1 LKLLRYLKEDV
12 DKELSNIEKNCSQF
26 LKEFKTGRNL
36 FLRVRSDYPQKP
48 NIFVIKGRT
57 DREPKDTPKYIQNKI
72 DEGIE
77 RIDACVLGTKEVI
90 ISILTSTLT
99 TIAAFSPLILLSSI
113 AGDYIKSLPPMD

>member
-1 LKLLRYLKEDV
+1 MKLLRYLKEDV

-72 DEGIE
+72 DELDFLKLLKYIVIE
-77 RIDACVLGTKEVI
+77 QGNKK
-90 ISILTSTLT
+90 
-99 TIAAFSPLILLSSI
+99 LL
-113 AGDYIKSLPPMD
+113 KNK